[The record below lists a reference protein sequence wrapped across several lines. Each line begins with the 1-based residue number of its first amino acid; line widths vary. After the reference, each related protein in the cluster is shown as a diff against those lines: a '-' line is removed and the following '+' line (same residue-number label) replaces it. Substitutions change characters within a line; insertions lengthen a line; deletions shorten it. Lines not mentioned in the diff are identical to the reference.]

1 MLLNPS
7 EDHQEISPYPSDFC
21 FFSSFDPIG
30 SEFQSNM
37 NSFYSDKEM
46 NDERQEA
53 FVKIKKTDN
62 FIMVEEDG
70 KNLRDRQFV
79 SR

>member
-1 MLLNPS
+1 
-7 EDHQEISPYPSDFC
+7 
-21 FFSSFDPIG
+21 
-30 SEFQSNM
+30 
-37 NSFYSDKEM
+37 M